1 MTGRRERLEEEEGG
15 SGDVDGGGSGNVD
28 GGGGGGKRGARETTG
43 VLRCQAG
50 GRGWRRRRRVGAA
63 T

>member
-15 SGDVDGGGSGNVD
+15 SGDVD

-50 GRGWRRRRRVGAA
+50 GRGWRRRRRVGVA